1 MDFLFAAFNG
11 LSDMGWL
18 FQNYGPFVAAVVF
31 FIWRDY
37 RREDRLSTRI
47 KELEEEQR
55 EVILPLVKSCTE
67 VITKNTQV
75 MEQNLRVMDRLNSVI
90 DRTLSS

>member
-1 MDFLFAAFNG
+1 MELFAAFNG

-18 FQNYGPFVAAVVF
+18 LQNFGPLMTAIVF
-31 FIWRDY
+31 FIWRDF

-47 KELEEEQR
+47 NELEDEQR

-67 VITKNTQV
+67 VITKNTEV
-75 MEQNLRVMDRLNSVI
+75 MEQNTQVMGRLEHLI
-90 DRTLSS
+90 DRTLQ

>member
-1 MDFLFAAFNG
+1 MDFLFAFNG

-18 FQNYGPFVAAVVF
+18 FQNYGPFITAVVF

-37 RREDRLSTRI
+37 RREDRLTTRI
-47 KELEEEQR
+47 KELEDEQR
-55 EVILPLVKSCTE
+55 EGILPLVTNCTE

-75 MEQNLRVMDRLNSVI
+75 MEANMKVMERLSIAI
-90 DRTLSS
+90 DRTLS

>member
-1 MDFLFAAFNG
+1 MDFLFAFNG

-75 MEQNLRVMDRLNSVI
+75 MEQNLRVMDHLNSII

>member
-1 MDFLFAAFNG
+1 MMDFLFAFNG

-18 FQNYGPFVAAVVF
+18 LQNYGPFVAAVVF

-47 KELEEEQR
+47 RELEDEQR
-55 EVILPLVKSCTE
+55 KVILPLVTSCME

-75 MEQNLRVMDRLNSVI
+75 MEQNVKVMDRLNSII
-90 DRTLSS
+90 DRTLT

>member
-1 MDFLFAAFNG
+1 MDFLFAFNG

-18 FQNYGPFVAAVVF
+18 LQNFGPLMTAVIF

-37 RREDRLSTRI
+37 CREDRLSTRI

-75 MEQNLRVMDRLNSVI
+75 MEQNVKVMERLNSVI
-90 DRTLSS
+90 DRTLT

>member
-1 MDFLFAAFNG
+1 MMDFLFAFNG

-18 FQNYGPFVAAVVF
+18 LQNYGPFVAAVVF

-37 RREDRLSTRI
+37 RREDKLSTRI
-47 KELEEEQR
+47 KELEDEQR
-55 EVILPLVKSCTE
+55 QVILPLVQSCTE

-75 MEQNLRVMDRLNSVI
+75 MEQNVKVMDRLNSVI
-90 DRTLSS
+90 DRTLT

>member
-1 MDFLFAAFNG
+1 MDFLFAFNG

-47 KELEEEQR
+47 RELEEEQR

-67 VITKNTQV
+67 VITRNTQV
-75 MEQNLRVMDRLNSVI
+75 MEQNVQVMENALKVSLA
-90 DRTLSS
+90 RTEK

>member
-1 MDFLFAAFNG
+1 MDLLFAAFNG

-37 RREDRLSTRI
+37 RREDRLTTQI

-55 EVILPLVKSCTE
+55 EIILPLVKNCTE
-67 VITKNTQV
+67 VITRSTQV
-75 MEQNLRVMDRLNSVI
+75 MEQNTKVMERLNSVI
-90 DRTLSS
+90 DRTLS

>member
-1 MDFLFAAFNG
+1 MDFLFALGG

-18 FQNYGPFVAAVVF
+18 FQNYGPFAAAVVF

-47 KELEEEQR
+47 RELEEEQR

-67 VITKNTQV
+67 VITRNTQV
-75 MEQNLRVMDRLNSVI
+75 MEQNVQVMENALKVSLS
-90 DRTLSS
+90 RTEK